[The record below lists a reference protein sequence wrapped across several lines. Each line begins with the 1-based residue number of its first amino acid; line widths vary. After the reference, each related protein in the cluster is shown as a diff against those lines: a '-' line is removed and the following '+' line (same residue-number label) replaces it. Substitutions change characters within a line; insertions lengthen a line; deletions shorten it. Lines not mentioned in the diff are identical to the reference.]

1 MPVIKYQIK
10 GSDYVGIFASSS
22 DRHVFLGGSLTH
34 GSKKLLAETLGA
46 EPVDV
51 SVASS
56 DLVGLFTRS
65 NSNGIL
71 ISNLITDYEIEALR
85 SKGLGINIGVL
96 ESDINAVG
104 NNILAN
110 DKIAMINP
118 EYDQRAERQIADVLG
133 VEVIRASVGGFKTI
147 GANNILTNKGLA
159 INNRSTE
166 QEKQMADRATGFDS
180 IRTTANTGGLSIGLS
195 SIANSRA
202 AIVGDGTTGYELNR
216 IMSALEIND

>member
-1 MPVIKYQIK
+1 MPVIKYQIR

-22 DRHVFLGGSLTH
+22 DKHVFLGGSLTH

-56 DLVGLFTRS
+56 DLIGLFTRA

-71 ISNLITDYEIEALR
+71 ISNLVTDYEIDALKA
-85 SKGLGINIGVL
+85 KGLEINIGIL
-96 ESDINAVG
+96 ESDINAIG

-110 DKIAMINP
+110 DRLAIINP
-118 EYDQRAERQIADVLG
+118 EYDQRAERQIADIFG

-166 QEKQMADRATGFDS
+166 TEKQMADKVTGFDS

-195 SIANSRA
+195 SIANSRGA
-202 AIVGDGTTGYELNR
+202 VVGDSTTGYELNR
-216 IMSALEIND
+216 IMSALDIND